1 LGGEGG
7 YAAKAKAEAKG
18 EGKAKAKAEAE
29 AEEIMNV
36 TDRHDM
42 RLGTE
47 IFQ

>member
-1 LGGEGG
+1 MCIRDR
-7 YAAKAKAEAKG
+7 AKAEAKG
-18 EGKAKAKAEAE
+18 EGKAKVKAE